1 MMQSGDRIKGGDM
14 PSDLIEKVDGL
25 LDQFMGIVDH
35 LVEERKIQRGV
46 VRSTNPSSIVAV
58 LDKATLYIL
67 AQHHAGSL
75 STMYTYHPD
84 KQISEQKAL
93 SSARWEFG
101 YEDPYM
107 IVFPAVI
114 LEESDRARRDI
125 LRVIALAHVEAEVE
139 RAINLMSMMQI
150 RPLFGHASYIV
161 DDRTASVLLPLTDEG
176 DDLYDGGVKPAL
188 EGAGLIPRR
197 ALDFGEDEDELK
209 AIWRDI
215 CRSRMVV
222 ADLTDS
228 DPTVMYELGIAHAV
242 GKEALIL
249 CQRGRCHPFPKKLIH
264 ANLLEYD
271 PGEEGLK
278 KLKTEMV
285 EVLRRMT
292 NPVMG
297 SD

>member
-1 MMQSGDRIKGGDM
+1 M
-14 PSDLIEKVDGL
+14 PIDLIEKVDIL
-25 LDQFMGIVDH
+25 LDQFMGIVDN

-46 VRSTNPSSIVAV
+46 IRSQNPSSIVAV

-67 AQHHAGSL
+67 AQNHAGAL

-84 KQISEQKAL
+84 KQISEQKAI

-101 YEDPYM
+101 YEDPLM
-107 IVFPAVI
+107 IVFPRVI
-114 LEESDRARRDI
+114 LDQSDRERRDI
-125 LRVIALAHVEAEVE
+125 LRVIALAHVEAEVV
-139 RAINLMSMMQI
+139 RALNLMSLMQI

-161 DDRTASVLLPLTDEG
+161 DDRTASVLLPLTEEG
-176 DDLYDGGVKPAL
+176 DDLYDDAVKPAL

-197 ALDFGEDEDELK
+197 AGEFGDDVEKLK
-209 AIWRDI
+209 AVWRDI

-222 ADLTDS
+222 VGLTEADPL
-228 DPTVMYELGIAHAV
+228 VMYELGISHAI
-242 GKEALIL
+242 GKESLVL
-249 CQRGRCHPFPKKLIH
+249 CRRGSCPQFPEKLIR

-271 PGEEGLK
+271 DGEDGMVRLRA
-278 KLKTEMV
+278 EMA
-285 EVLRRMT
+285 EVLHQMI